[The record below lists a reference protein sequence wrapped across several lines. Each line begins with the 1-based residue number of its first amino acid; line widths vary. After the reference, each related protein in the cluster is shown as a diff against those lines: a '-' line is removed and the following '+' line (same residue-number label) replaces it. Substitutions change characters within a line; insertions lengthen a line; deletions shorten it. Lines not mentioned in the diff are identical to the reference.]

1 MRSKNRR
8 RRVWHFPAQRPFLRS
23 LDRPNACLRCG
34 GTGNRTSLRPPDWEL
49 GSLRVHRNRQPNTDC
64 GPAPARESSRVSARV
79 TLRRLMIGTMLSLVV
94 LLTHEYSNSSFKIQ
108 ESPAREVSQFLLFH
122 TNRPSICLIVRKN

>member
-8 RRVWHFPAQRPFLRS
+8 RRLSHFPAQRPFLRW

-34 GTGNRTSLRPPDWEL
+34 GTGNRTSLRLPGWEL
-49 GSLRVHRNRQPNTDC
+49 VFPRVHRNRQPNIDC
-64 GPAPARESSRVSARV
+64 ESARARESSRVSARV

-94 LLTHEYSNSSFKIQ
+94 LFTHEYSHSQVSKSRKVQLAKFLSFCCFIQ
-108 ESPAREVSQFLLFH
+108 IGLLFG
-122 TNRPSICLIVRKN
+122 SVLIW